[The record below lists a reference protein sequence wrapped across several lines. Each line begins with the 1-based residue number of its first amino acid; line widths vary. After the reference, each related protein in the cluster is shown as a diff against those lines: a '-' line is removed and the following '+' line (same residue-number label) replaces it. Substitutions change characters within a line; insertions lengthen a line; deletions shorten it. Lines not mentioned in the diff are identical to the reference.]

1 VTDSPRTI
9 EDCYRQW
16 QGRFAQPAPARR
28 KGHGLLVICGLMLVC
43 VTAVVLAA
51 GPTPYPQ
58 AASVLVP
65 AKPVA
70 KPKSAPPETQA
81 IPELREIHNKIDGL
95 GSALTTIAEKLK
107 SAAAQPP
114 IRLAEGPPPAP
125 IEDKPPA
132 PPTQPPVQPQ
142 PVAPAPIVQP
152 VDPVIR
158 VEAPTSRPLG
168 KIIVVR
174 CSQSLNVAKM
184 LVDIEPPIPL
194 DDVYQSDDGKDFVF
208 SVPDEGTWTVRVTA
222 SSPNGGLDRV
232 VRQVTV
238 GEGVGSVGP
247 SRQVATV
254 RSTEF
259 GPTDYVKWIGHNAGL
274 IKSPNRKGDLA
285 ALAGAYK
292 AAETLIRT
300 NGIRSV
306 DELGRF
312 VDGQADAAL
321 GLYPDGRP
329 GPEMEACAEFRNA
342 LNLLTKNDFRF
353 HDLAG
358 VGSGLN
364 EIVSGLLKASR

>member
-1 VTDSPRTI
+1 
-9 EDCYRQW
+9 
-16 QGRFAQPAPARR
+16 
-28 KGHGLLVICGLMLVC
+28 M
-43 VTAVVLAA
+43 
-51 GPTPYPQ
+51 
-58 AASVLVP
+58 VP
-65 AKPVA
+65 AKPVV
-70 KPKSAPPETQA
+70 KPQPITIE
-81 IPELREIHNKIDGL
+81 IPTKELAEKIGGL
-95 GSALTTIAEKLK
+95 GSTLTAITDELK
-107 SAAAQPP
+107 SAAARPP
-114 IRLAEGPPPAP
+114 IEHVAQATPPPAP
-125 IEDKPPA
+125 VEDKGPP
-132 PPTQPPVQPQ
+132 PGPDKPQQ
-142 PVAPAPIVQP
+142 PVKFFPGPASVAQP

-174 CSQSLNVAKM
+174 CSQSMNVQKM
-184 LVDIEPPIPL
+184 LVDIEPAIPV

-222 SSPNGGLDRV
+222 SSPTGGLDRV

-238 GEGVGSVGP
+238 GEGVAGSAS

-259 GPTDYVKWIGHNAGL
+259 GPTDYVKWISRNANL

-321 GLYPDGRP
+321 GLYPDGRA
-329 GPEMEACAEFRNA
+329 GPEMEACVEFRNA